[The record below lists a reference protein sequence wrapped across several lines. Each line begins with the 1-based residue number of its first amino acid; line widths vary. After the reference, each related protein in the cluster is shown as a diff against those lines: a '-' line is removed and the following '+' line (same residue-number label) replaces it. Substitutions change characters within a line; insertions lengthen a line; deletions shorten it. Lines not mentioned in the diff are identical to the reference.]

1 MSIRRIVERLDM
13 VRPQRRRRL
22 KIALLT
28 YLGIAPLLTLL
39 HTGVRLD
46 FIGLDL
52 FAIRGTTMVTTLSDL
67 IDMIERSTVPLWLRD
82 QILAKSDVIDQAM
95 RNGGSITL
103 QGPDGEEIQIR
114 AANHLAPAA

>member
-1 MSIRRIVERLDM
+1 
-13 VRPQRRRRL
+13 
-22 KIALLT
+22 
-28 YLGIAPLLTLL
+28 
-39 HTGVRLD
+39 
-46 FIGLDL
+46 
-52 FAIRGTTMVTTLSDL
+52 MVTTLSDL

-82 QILAKSDVIDQAM
+82 QILEKSDVIDQAM

>member
-1 MSIRRIVERLDM
+1 
-13 VRPQRRRRL
+13 
-22 KIALLT
+22 
-28 YLGIAPLLTLL
+28 
-39 HTGVRLD
+39 
-46 FIGLDL
+46 
-52 FAIRGTTMVTTLSDL
+52 MVTTLSDL

-114 AANHLAPAA
+114 AAKHLAPAA

>member
-1 MSIRRIVERLDM
+1 
-13 VRPQRRRRL
+13 
-22 KIALLT
+22 
-28 YLGIAPLLTLL
+28 
-39 HTGVRLD
+39 
-46 FIGLDL
+46 
-52 FAIRGTTMVTTLSDL
+52 MVTTLSDL

-103 QGPDGEEIQIR
+103 QGPDGEEIHIR